1 MEVNGQSSKALA
13 CVMSGLASGEELSMS
28 LIRVVMEELYFGN
41 SGIRKFPLSI

>member
-28 LIRVVMEELYFGN
+28 SIKLIIGELYLGN
-41 SGIRKFPLSI
+41 FGIR